1 MNLAVDFLG
10 DTIFNASNG
19 NGPEDG
25 SPFSYRRV
33 EKIEIG
39 SALKIKKRK
48 PYQLVHFP
56 YLTEKVKQV
65 VLLVI

>member
-1 MNLAVDFLG
+1 M
-10 DTIFNASNG
+10 NASNG

-25 SPFSYRRV
+25 SPFPRLFHRKV

-56 YLTEKVKQV
+56 YLTEKVRQV

>member
-1 MNLAVDFLG
+1 MALRMAVHFPRL
-10 DTIFNASNG
+10 FH
-19 NGPEDG
+19 
-25 SPFSYRRV
+25 RRV